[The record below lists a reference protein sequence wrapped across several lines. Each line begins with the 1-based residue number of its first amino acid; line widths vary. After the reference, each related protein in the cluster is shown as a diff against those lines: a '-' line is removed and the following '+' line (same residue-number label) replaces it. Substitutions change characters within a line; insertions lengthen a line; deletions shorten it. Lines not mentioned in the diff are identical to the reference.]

1 MPDLRHRVDIPFEP
15 TGRRGAGC
23 AESRV
28 MNRISAGSLSR
39 RSFLA
44 QAAAFAAAGALVRP
58 AFGGTGQG
66 IPPVD
71 ATFLFVADVHACRMA
86 SGLSPNCQQEGKTDA
101 ALLRSVAALNAI
113 GEKDWPAEINGIA
126 TGLRSAGSRI
136 GTPLGLVV
144 GGDMTDDGGGQV
156 TQPSEGTQLLQF
168 SQRYQQGVGPDR
180 VHVPVFVG
188 LGNHDLDQNG
198 PPQHVDWYR
207 REMRDYVEVNHRAG
221 VFFKPPVPV
230 TDYDVDTDCYSWDWG
245 GLHLVQTHRFVGD
258 TGHGAVSGLP
268 WLKQDLA
275 AHAADGRPV
284 ILFQHYGWDIFSI
297 ERWDAAKGTFDD
309 DGTGAPHWWSE
320 ADRQALLAALKG
332 YNVIAIF
339 HGHQH
344 ETPMMYRSDGL
355 DLFKPK
361 AAYMGGFAVARV
373 TSDSMDIVLGEA
385 VDDHGEVAF
394 TNAFSKS
401 LNL

>member
-58 AFGGTGQG
+58 ALGGTGQG

>member
-1 MPDLRHRVDIPFEP
+1 
-15 TGRRGAGC
+15 
-23 AESRV
+23 

-39 RSFLA
+39 RRFLA
-44 QAAAFAAAGALVRP
+44 KAAGFAAAGALARP
-58 AFGGTGQG
+58 ALGQTGQR
-66 IPPVD
+66 IAPVD
-71 ATFLFVADVHACRMA
+71 ATFLFVADIHACRTTG
-86 SGLSPNCQQEGKTDA
+86 GLSPNCQQEGKTDA

-113 GEKDWPAEINGIA
+113 GEKHWPAEINGIA

-156 TQPSEGTQLLQF
+156 IQPSEGTQLLQF

-180 VHVPVFVG
+180 VHVPVYVG

-198 PPQHVDWYR
+198 PPNHVDWYR

-230 TDYDVDTDCYSWDWG
+230 TSYDVDTDCYSWDWG
-245 GLHLVQTHRFVGD
+245 GLHLVQTHRFAGD
-258 TGHGAVSGLP
+258 TGHGAVSSLA

-275 AHAADGRPV
+275 TYAADGRPV
-284 ILFQHYGWDIFSI
+284 ILFQHYGWDVFSI

-309 DGTGAPHWWSE
+309 EGTGAPHWWSE
-320 ADRQALLAALKG
+320 ADREALLAAVKG
-332 YNVIAIF
+332 YNVIGIF

-344 ETPMMYRSDGL
+344 ETAMIYRGDGL

-361 AAYMGGFAVARV
+361 AAYMGGFALARV
-373 TSDSMDIVLGEA
+373 SGDSMDVALGEA
-385 VDDHGEVAF
+385 VGDHGEVAF
-394 TNAFSKS
+394 TNVFSKS
-401 LNL
+401 LNF

>member
-1 MPDLRHRVDIPFEP
+1 
-15 TGRRGAGC
+15 
-23 AESRV
+23 

-39 RSFLA
+39 RRFLTQGA
-44 QAAAFAAAGALVRP
+44 GLAAAGVLARP
-58 AFGGTGQG
+58 ALGQTRQR
-66 IPPVD
+66 IAPVD

-86 SGLSPNCQQEGKTDA
+86 SGLSPNCHQEGKTDA

-113 GEKDWPAEINGIA
+113 GEKHWPAEINGIA

-136 GTPLGLVV
+136 DTPLGLVV

-156 TQPSEGTQLLQF
+156 IQPSEGTQLLQF
-168 SQRYQQGVGPDR
+168 SQRFQQGVGPDR
-180 VHVPVFVG
+180 VHVPVYVG

-198 PPQHVDWYR
+198 PPNHVDWYR

-230 TDYDVDTDCYSWDWG
+230 TSYDVDTDCYSWDWG
-245 GLHLVQTHRFVGD
+245 GLHLVQTHRFAGD

-275 AHAADGRPV
+275 TYAADGRPV
-284 ILFQHYGWDIFSI
+284 ILFQHYGWDVFSI

-309 DGTGAPHWWSE
+309 EGAGAPHWWSE

-332 YNVIAIF
+332 YNVIGIF

-344 ETPMMYRSDGL
+344 ETAMIYRGDGL

-361 AAYMGGFAVARV
+361 AAYMGGFALARL
-373 TSDSMDIVLGEA
+373 SGDSMDVALGEA
-385 VDDHGEVAF
+385 VGDHGEIAF

-401 LNL
+401 LNF

>member
-1 MPDLRHRVDIPFEP
+1 
-15 TGRRGAGC
+15 
-23 AESRV
+23 

-44 QAAAFAAAGALVRP
+44 QAAAFAAAGALARP
-58 AFGGTGQG
+58 ALGQTGQRV
-66 IPPVD
+66 PPVN

-101 ALLRSVAALNAI
+101 ALLRSVAALNGI

-126 TGLRSAGSRI
+126 TGLRSGGSRI

-180 VHVPVFVG
+180 VYVPVYVG

-198 PPQHVDWYR
+198 PPNHVDWYR

-245 GLHLVQTHRFVGD
+245 GLHLVQTHRFAGD

-284 ILFQHYGWDIFSI
+284 ILFQHYGWDVFSI

-309 DGTGAPHWWSE
+309 DGPGAPHWWSE

-332 YNVIAIF
+332 YNVIGIF

-344 ETPMMYRSDGL
+344 ETPMIYRSDGL

-361 AAYMGGFAVARV
+361 AAYMGGFALVRV

-385 VDDHGEVAF
+385 VGDHGEVAF